1 MRVLNTITSM
11 NIEYTRRLEKIES
24 ILDAHLPSAVGA
36 DWISGAFSSVPDAVR
51 SIHMQPLVVPARDLL
66 LRGGK
71 RWRPLLMVLSCELAG
86 GGDRAYALT
95 PIVEFSHT
103 ASLIHDD
110 IEDHADERRGKP
122 AIHLLYGED
131 TAINCAAW
139 LYFYAQ
145 SIIDSFPSSDSRK
158 LVLYRTVSRE
168 LARLHLG
175 QAMDIRWHREPSLTP
190 TRAEYEAMVTL
201 KTGTLSRMAA
211 EIGMLAGGKEAG
223 EAADFGELAALIGVG
238 FQVIDDVKNLTTGNP
253 GKKRGDDVVEGKKSL
268 PVILHLEK
276 NPGDLGSLSGA
287 FARARADGISSP
299 AVEETIGRL
308 SASGAIEEAR
318 LYGVRQIERAC
329 LTLRGRYPDNPSAE
343 LIAGLFESMLEGL
356 A

>member
-1 MRVLNTITSM
+1 M

-24 ILDAHLPSAVGA
+24 ILADKLPSAFGA
-36 DWISGAFSSVPDAVR
+36 DWISGSFSAVPDAVR
-51 SIHMQPLVVPARDLL
+51 SVHIQPLVEPCRDLL

-122 AIHLLYGED
+122 AIHLIYGQD
-131 TAINCAAW
+131 TAINSAAW
-139 LYFYAQ
+139 LYFFAQ
-145 SIIDSFPSSDSRK
+145 SLIDSFPSSDMMK

-168 LARLHLG
+168 LRRLHLG
-175 QAMDIRWHREPSLTP
+175 QAMDIGWHREPSMVP
-190 TRAEYEAMVTL
+190 ARAEYEAMVTL
-201 KTGTLSRMAA
+201 KTGTLSRMAG
-211 EIGMLAGGKEAG
+211 ELGMIAGGKDEC
-223 EAADFGELAALIGVG
+223 EAADFGDLCARIGVG
-238 FQVIDDVKNLTTGNP
+238 FQVIDDVRNLLTGNP
-253 GKKRGDDVVEGKKSL
+253 GKKRGDDIVEGKKSL

-276 NPGDLGSLSGA
+276 KPEDIDFLSKAFVQARDEGVSSPVIEQVIARLVESGSL
-287 FARARADGISSP
+287 
-299 AVEETIGRL
+299 ET
-308 SASGAIEEAR
+308 AR
-318 LYGVRQIERAC
+318 LYGFHQIESAC
-329 LTLRGRYPDNPSAE
+329 LSLRGRYPGQESTE
-343 LIAGLFESMLEGL
+343 LIAGLFETMLEGL